1 MENKIQ
7 FPSRN
12 ITSNIIWQLTYG
24 VLINHKLFANL
35 SLSLS
40 LYLSLSLSFSYYG
53 FSTAKKNNCSR
64 FAVESMEM
72 Q

>member
-24 VLINHKLFANL
+24 VLINHKLFAL

-40 LYLSLSLSFSYYG
+40 ISLSLSLSFSFYG
-53 FSTAKKNNCSR
+53 FSTAKKNNCSK
-64 FAVESMEM
+64 FAVESMKM